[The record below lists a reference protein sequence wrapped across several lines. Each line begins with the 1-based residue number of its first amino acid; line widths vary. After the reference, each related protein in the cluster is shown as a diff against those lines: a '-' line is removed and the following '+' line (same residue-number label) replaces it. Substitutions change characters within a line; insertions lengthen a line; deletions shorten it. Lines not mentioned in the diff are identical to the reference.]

1 MRNCW
6 KLLLPLALL
15 TGCQEE
21 GMPDADGRRVD
32 MSALSHGMIELG
44 EKLDD
49 PYTVE
54 NMQEAVASL
63 YPTRAGSIHLKATD
77 LYVRFLP
84 KTGDE
89 YALLLSKGLK
99 LTDHPVDYRIVKEGD
114 YYHDPDLSEDDITWQ
129 YAVVA
134 KDFDF
139 PAGIRCE
146 VLDECYISEN
156 DPVTRAE
163 SGIDWDAVEAEA
175 YRLTGNED
183 LFPGTRGDGEEEVST
198 AAAFPAG
205 RITVEDPDAF
215 GGKPYGVAGVMVF
228 CHSFVKFA
236 TAYTD
241 RDGYYQLSKK
251 FSSTPRYR
259 LVFKN
264 SAGFSIGLNLILV
277 PASVSTLGTGP
288 ASGVDVNIDESADG
302 ALWRRAVV
310 NNAAYDYIARCNA
323 SDLDLKAP
331 PQDLRIWIFKN
342 LGCSS
347 AAMLHQGA
355 FVEGNDLVQKYL
367 GGYSSLLKAFLPDI
381 TIGAKAGDGAF
392 VDLYAAVMHEMAHA
406 SHYAQVGNAWW
417 NPYIT
422 YVIRSYVT
430 EGRQA
435 YGSGSAQDAGYCEV
449 GEMWAYFL
457 ESVLFQDRYG
467 GDLPAFGIAFWFY
480 PQIFRYLY
488 ERGMTCTD
496 IYKALKSDVTSRDD
510 LQDALIQLFPE
521 RERTISDVFNRY
533 SR

>member
-6 KLLLPLALL
+6 KVLLPLMLL
-15 TGCQEE
+15 TGCHEE
-21 GMPDADGRRVD
+21 GLPGPDERRVD
-32 MSALSHGMIELG
+32 ISALSHGMIELG
-44 EKLDD
+44 EKLED

-54 NMQEAVASL
+54 NMQAAVALL
-63 YPTRAGSIHLKATD
+63 YPTRAGGISIKATD

-84 KTGDE
+84 KNEEE
-89 YALLLSKGLK
+89 YMRLLSKGLK

-114 YYHDPDLSEDDITWQ
+114 YYHDPELSENAITWQ
-129 YAVVA
+129 YAVVS
-134 KDFDF
+134 KDFEF
-139 PAGIRCE
+139 PSGIRSE
-146 VLDECYISEN
+146 ILDECYLSEN

-175 YRLTGNED
+175 YRLTGNGD
-183 LFPGTRGDGEEEVST
+183 LYPATRADEE
-198 AAAFPAG
+198 AAAFPSG

-215 GGKPYGVAGVMVF
+215 GGKPYGLAGVQV
-228 CHSFVKFA
+228 CCNSFVKFA

-241 RDGYYQLSKK
+241 RDGYYQLPKK
-251 FSSTPRYR
+251 YSSTPRYR

-264 SAGFSIGLNLILV
+264 SAGFSIGLNLILI

-288 ASGVDVNIDESADG
+288 AAGVDAHIDAESDG

-310 NNAAYDYIARCNA
+310 NNAAYDYIARCA
-323 SDLDLKAP
+323 SSDLDLKAP

-342 LGCSS
+342 MTSSS
-347 AAMLHQGA
+347 AAMLHHGA
-355 FVEGNDLVQKYL
+355 FVEGNDLIQRYL
-367 GGYSSLLKAFLPDI
+367 GGYSSLLKTFLPDI
-381 TIGAKAGDGAF
+381 TIGAKAGDGEF
-392 VDLYAAVMHEMAHA
+392 VDLYSAVMHEMAHA

-435 YGSGSAQDAGYCEV
+435 YGNGSGEDAGYCEV

-467 GDLPAFGIAFWFY
+467 GDLPAFGTAFWFY

-488 ERGMTCTD
+488 ERGMTCAD
-496 IYKALKSDVTSRDD
+496 LFKALKSEVTTRDD
-510 LQDALIQLFPE
+510 LLDALVTLFPE
-521 RERTISDVFNRY
+521 QERTIYQVFNRY

>member
-1 MRNCW
+1 M
-6 KLLLPLALL
+6 P
-15 TGCQEE
+15 E
-21 GMPDADGRRVD
+21 GDSRRVD
-32 MSALSHGMIELG
+32 VAALGHGMIELG

-49 PYTVE
+49 PYTVA

-63 YPTRAGSIHLKATD
+63 YPTRAGSISIKATD

-84 KTGDE
+84 KTEEE

-114 YYHDPDLSEDDITWQ
+114 YYHDPDLSENAITWQ

-134 KDFDF
+134 KNFAF
-139 PAGIRCE
+139 PSGIRYE
-146 VLDECYISEN
+146 VLDECYLSEN

-163 SGIDWDAVEAEA
+163 NSDIDWEAVEAEA
-175 YRLTGNED
+175 YRLTGNEG
-183 LFPGTRGDGEEEVST
+183 LFPGTRADEE
-198 AAAFPAG
+198 AAFPAG

-215 GGKPYGVAGVMVF
+215 GGKPYGVAGVLVF
-228 CHSFVKFA
+228 CNSFVKFA
-236 TAYTD
+236 SAYTD
-241 RDGYYQLSKK
+241 RDGYYQLPKK
-251 FSSTPRYR
+251 YSSTPRYR

-288 ASGVDVNIDESADG
+288 AAGVDVHIDAESDG
-302 ALWRRAVV
+302 SLWRRAVV
-310 NNAAYDYIARCNA
+310 NNAAYDYLERCAA

-347 AAMLHQGA
+347 AAMLHHGA
-355 FVEGNDLVQKYL
+355 FVESNELVQRYL
-367 GGYSSLLKAFLPDI
+367 GGYSSLLKTFLPDI
-381 TIGAKAGDGAF
+381 TIGAKAGEGEF
-392 VDLYAAVMHEMAHA
+392 VDLYSAVMHEMAHA

-435 YGSGSAQDAGYCEV
+435 YGSGSGENAGYCEV

-457 ESVLFQDRYG
+457 ESVLFQNRYG
-467 GDLPAFGIAFWFY
+467 GDLPALGISFWFY

-488 ERGMTCTD
+488 ERGMTCAD
-496 IYKALKSDVTSRDD
+496 ILKALKSDVTSRDD
-510 LQDALIQLFPE
+510 LQDALITLFPE
-521 RERTISDVFNRY
+521 RERTISEVFTRY

>member
-1 MRNCW
+1 M
-6 KLLLPLALL
+6 LL
-15 TGCQEE
+15 TGCHEE
-21 GMPDADGRRVD
+21 GLPVPDERRVD
-32 MSALSHGMIELG
+32 FSALPHGMIELG
-44 EKLDD
+44 EKLED

-54 NMQEAVASL
+54 NMQAAVARL
-63 YPTRAGSIHLKATD
+63 YPTRAGGLSIKATD

-84 KTGDE
+84 RNEEE
-89 YALLLSKGLK
+89 YMLLLSKGLK

-114 YYHDPDLSEDDITWQ
+114 YYHDPELSENAITWQ
-129 YAVVA
+129 YAVVS
-134 KDFDF
+134 KDFEF

-146 VLDECYISEN
+146 ILDECYLSEN

-175 YRLTGNED
+175 YRLTGNGD
-183 LFPGTRGDGEEEVST
+183 LYPATRADEE
-198 AAAFPAG
+198 AAAFPSG

-215 GGKPYGVAGVMVF
+215 GGKPYGLAGVQV
-228 CHSFVKFA
+228 CCNSFVKFA

-241 RDGYYQLSKK
+241 RDGYYQLPKK
-251 FSSTPRYR
+251 YSSTPRYR

-264 SAGFSIGLNLILV
+264 SAGFSIGLNLILI

-288 ASGVDVNIDESADG
+288 AAGVDAHIDAESDG

-310 NNAAYDYIARCNA
+310 NNAAYDYIARCA
-323 SDLDLKAP
+323 SSDLDLKAP

-342 LGCSS
+342 MTSSS
-347 AAMLHQGA
+347 AAMLHHGA
-355 FVEGNDLVQKYL
+355 FVEGNDLVQRYL
-367 GGYSSLLKAFLPDI
+367 GGYSSLLKTFLPDI
-381 TIGAKAGDGAF
+381 TIGAKAGDGEF

-435 YGSGSAQDAGYCEV
+435 YGNGSGEDAGYCEV

-467 GDLPAFGIAFWFY
+467 GDLPAFGTSFWFY

-488 ERGMTCTD
+488 ERGMTCAD
-496 IYKALKSDVTSRDD
+496 LFKALKTEVTSRDD
-510 LQDALIQLFPE
+510 LLDALVTLFPE
-521 RERTISDVFNRY
+521 QERTIYQVFNRY

>member
-15 TGCQEE
+15 AGCSEE
-21 GMPDADGRRVD
+21 GMPDRDDRWVD
-32 MSALSHGMIELG
+32 VSALSHGMIELG

-49 PYTVE
+49 PYTVA
-54 NMQEAVASL
+54 NMQEAVARL
-63 YPTRAGSIHLKATD
+63 YPTRSGTISLKATD

-84 KTGDE
+84 KTEEE
-89 YALLLSKGLK
+89 YARLLEKGLK

-114 YYHDPDLSEDDITWQ
+114 YYQDPDLPENAITWQ

-156 DPVTRAE
+156 DPVTRAD

-175 YRLTGNED
+175 YRLTGNAD
-183 LFPGTRGDGEEEVST
+183 LYPATRADEE
-198 AAAFPAG
+198 AAFPAG

-215 GGKPYGVAGVMVF
+215 GGKPYGVAGVQV
-228 CHSFVKFA
+228 CCNSFVKFA

-241 RDGYYQLSKK
+241 RDGYYQLPKK
-251 FSSTPRYR
+251 YSSTPRYR

-264 SAGFSIGLNLILV
+264 SAGFSIGLNLVLV

-288 ASGVDVNIDESADG
+288 AAGVDVHIDATADG

-310 NNAAYDYIARCNA
+310 NNAAYDYIARCDA
-323 SDLDLKAP
+323 SDLGLKAP

-342 LGCSS
+342 LSCSS
-347 AAMLHQGA
+347 AAMLHHGA
-355 FVEGNDLVQKYL
+355 FVESNDLIQRYL
-367 GGYSSLLKAFLPDI
+367 GGYSSLLKTFLPDI

-392 VDLYAAVMHEMAHA
+392 VDLYSAVMHEMAHA

-435 YGSGSAQDAGYCEV
+435 YGSGSGENAGYCEV

-467 GDLPAFGIAFWFY
+467 GDLPALGIAFWFY

-488 ERGMTCTD
+488 ERGMTCAD
-496 IYKALKSDVTSRDD
+496 ILKALKSDVTSRDD
-510 LQDALIQLFPE
+510 LQDALILLYPE
-521 RERTISDVFNRY
+521 RERTISEVFTRY

>member
-6 KLLLPLALL
+6 KVLLPLMLL
-15 TGCQEE
+15 TGCHEE
-21 GMPDADGRRVD
+21 GLPGPDERRVD

-44 EKLDD
+44 EKLED

-63 YPTRAGSIHLKATD
+63 YPTRAGRVSIKATD

-84 KTGDE
+84 KNEEE

-114 YYHDPDLSEDDITWQ
+114 YYHDPELSENVITWQ
-129 YAVVA
+129 YAVVS
-134 KDFDF
+134 KDFEF
-139 PAGIRCE
+139 PAGVRSEI
-146 VLDECYISEN
+146 LDECYLSEN

-175 YRLTGNED
+175 YRLTGNGD
-183 LFPGTRGDGEEEVST
+183 LYLATRGEEEG
-198 AAAFPAG
+198 AAFPSG

-215 GGKPYGVAGVMVF
+215 GGKPYGLAGVQIV
-228 CHSFVKFA
+228 CNSFVKFA

-241 RDGYYQLSKK
+241 RDGYYQLPKK
-251 FSSTPRYR
+251 YSSTPRYR
-259 LVFKN
+259 LVFRN
-264 SAGFSIGLNLILV
+264 SAGFSIGLNLILI

-288 ASGVDVNIDESADG
+288 AAGVDVHIDAESDG

-310 NNAAYDYIARCNA
+310 NNAAYDYIARCA
-323 SDLDLKAP
+323 SSDLDLKAP

-342 LGCSS
+342 LSCSS
-347 AAMLHQGA
+347 AAMLHHGA
-355 FVEGNDLVQKYL
+355 FVESNDLIQRYL
-367 GGYSSLLKAFLPDI
+367 GGYSSLLKTFLPDI
-381 TIGAKAGDGAF
+381 TIGAKAGDGEF
-392 VDLYAAVMHEMAHA
+392 VDLYSAV
-406 SHYAQVGNAWW
+406 
-417 NPYIT
+417 
-422 YVIRSYVT
+422 
-430 EGRQA
+430 QA
-435 YGSGSAQDAGYCEV
+435 YGSGSGEDAGYCEV

-467 GDLPAFGIAFWFY
+467 GDLPAFGTAFWFY

-488 ERGMTCTD
+488 ERGMTCAD

-510 LQDALIQLFPE
+510 LQDALIMLFPE
-521 RERTISDVFNRY
+521 QERTISQVFSRY

>member
-6 KLLLPLALL
+6 KVLLPLMFL

-21 GMPDADGRRVD
+21 EVPVTDGRRVD
-32 MSALSHGMIELG
+32 ISALSHGMIELG
-44 EKLDD
+44 EKLED

-54 NMQEAVASL
+54 NMQEAVARL
-63 YPTRAGSIHLKATD
+63 YPTRAGSVSIKATD

-84 KTGDE
+84 KTEEE

-114 YYHDPDLSEDDITWQ
+114 YYHDPELSENAITWQ
-129 YAVVA
+129 YAVVS
-134 KDFDF
+134 KDFEF
-139 PAGIRCE
+139 PAGVRCE
-146 VLDECYISEN
+146 ILDECYLSEN
-156 DPVTRAE
+156 DPVTRSE

-175 YRLTGNED
+175 YRLTGNAD
-183 LFPGTRGDGEEEVST
+183 LYPATRADGEVS
-198 AAAFPAG
+198 FPSG

-215 GGKPYGVAGVMVF
+215 GGKPYGVAGVMV
-228 CHSFVKFA
+228 CCNSFVKFA

-241 RDGYYQLSKK
+241 RDGYYQLPKK
-251 FSSTPRYR
+251 YSSTPRYR

-288 ASGVDVNIDESADG
+288 AAGVDVHIDAGSDG

-310 NNAAYDYIARCNA
+310 NNAAYDYIARCA
-323 SDLDLKAP
+323 SSDLDLRTP
-331 PQDLRIWIFKN
+331 SQDLRIWIFKN
-342 LGCSS
+342 LSSSS
-347 AAMLHQGA
+347 AAMLHHGA
-355 FVEGNDLVQKYL
+355 FVGSNELIQRYL
-367 GGYSSLLKAFLPDI
+367 GGYSSLLKTFLPDL

-392 VDLYAAVMHEMAHA
+392 VDLYSAVMHEMAHA

-435 YGSGSAQDAGYCEV
+435 YGSGSGEDAGYCEV
-449 GEMWAYFL
+449 GEMWAYFM

-467 GDLPAFGIAFWFY
+467 GDLPAFGTSFWFY

-488 ERGMTCTD
+488 ERGMTCAD
-496 IYKALKSDVTSRDD
+496 IYKALKPGVTSRDD
-510 LQDALIQLFPE
+510 LLDELVLLFPE
-521 RERTISDVFNRY
+521 QERTISQVFNRY

>member
-1 MRNCW
+1 M
-6 KLLLPLALL
+6 LPLTLL
-15 TGCQEE
+15 AGCSEE
-21 GMPDADGRRVD
+21 GMPDPEGRRVD
-32 MSALSHGMIELG
+32 VSALAHGMIELG
-44 EKLDD
+44 EKLED
-49 PYTVE
+49 PYTVA
-54 NMQEAVASL
+54 NMQEAVARL
-63 YPTRAGSIHLKATD
+63 YPTRAGAVAIQATD

-84 KTGDE
+84 KSEEE
-89 YALLLSKGLK
+89 YALLLSMGLK

-114 YYHDPDLSEDDITWQ
+114 YYHDPAVSENAITWQ

-146 VLDECYISEN
+146 ILDECYISEN

-175 YRLTGNED
+175 YRLTGNGD
-183 LFPGTRGDGEEEVST
+183 LYAATRAGEEP
-198 AAAFPAG
+198 AFPAG

-215 GGKPYGVAGVMVF
+215 GGKPYGLAGVMV
-228 CHSFVKFA
+228 CCNSFVKFA

-241 RDGYYQLSKK
+241 RDGYYQMPKK
-251 FSSTPRYR
+251 YSSTPRYR

-288 ASGVDVNIDESADG
+288 AVGVDVNIDAESDG

-310 NNAAYDYIARCNA
+310 NNAAYDYIARCA
-323 SDLDLKAP
+323 SSDLDLRTP

-342 LGCSS
+342 LSS
-347 AAMLHQGA
+347 SSTAMLHHGA
-355 FVEGNDLVQKYL
+355 FVESNDLIQKYL
-367 GGYSSLLKAFLPDI
+367 GGYTSLLKTFLPDV

-392 VDLYAAVMHEMAHA
+392 VDLYSATVHELSHA

-417 NPYIT
+417 NPYIN
-422 YVIRSYVT
+422 YVLRSYVT
-430 EGRQA
+430 EGKQA

-457 ESVLFQDRYG
+457 ESVFFQDRYG
-467 GDLPAFGIAFWFY
+467 GDLPAFGTSFWFY

-488 ERGMTCTD
+488 ERGMTCAD
-496 IYKALKSDVTSRDD
+496 LFKALKTEVTSRDD
-510 LQDALIQLFPE
+510 LQDALISLFPE
-521 RERTISDVFNRY
+521 QERTISQVFTRY

>member
-6 KLLLPLALL
+6 KLLLPLTLL
-15 TGCQEE
+15 TGCQRE
-21 GMPDADGRRVD
+21 GVPDPDGRRVD
-32 MSALSHGMIELG
+32 VSALAHGMIELG
-44 EKLDD
+44 EKLED

-54 NMQEAVASL
+54 NMQEAVARL
-63 YPTRAGSIHLKATD
+63 YPTKAGTLAISATD

-84 KTGDE
+84 KNEEE

-99 LTDHPVDYRIVKEGD
+99 LTDHPVDYRILKEGD
-114 YYHDPDLSEDDITWQ
+114 YYHDPALSESAITWQ

-134 KDFDF
+134 KDFEF
-139 PAGIRCE
+139 PAGIRYE

-175 YRLTGNED
+175 FRLTGNED
-183 LFPGTRGDGEEEVST
+183 LYVDTRSGEEAV
-198 AAAFPAG
+198 FPAG

-215 GGKPYGVAGVMVF
+215 GGKPYGVAGVMV
-228 CHSFVKFA
+228 CCNSFVKFA

-241 RDGYYQLSKK
+241 RDGYYQLNKK
-251 FSSTPRYR
+251 YTSTPRYR

-288 ASGVDVNIDESADG
+288 AAGVDVHIDSEADG

-310 NNAAYDYIARCNA
+310 NNAAYDYIARCGA

-331 PQDLRIWIFKN
+331 PQDLRIWIFKG
-342 LGCSS
+342 LSCSS
-347 AAMLHQGA
+347 AAMLHHGA
-355 FVEGNDLVQKYL
+355 FVESNDLIQRYL
-367 GGYSSLLKAFLPDI
+367 GGYSSLLKTFLPDI

-392 VDLYAAVMHEMAHA
+392 VDLYSAVQHEMSHA

-430 EGRQA
+430 EGKQV
-435 YGSGSAQDAGYCEV
+435 YGSGSGEDAGYCEV
-449 GEMWAYFL
+449 GEMWAYYM

-467 GDLPAFGIAFWFY
+467 GDLPALGTAYWFY

-488 ERGMTCTD
+488 ERGMTCAD
-496 IYKALKSDVTSRDD
+496 IFKSLKSEVTSRDD
-510 LQDALIQLFPE
+510 LQDALITYFPE
-521 RERTISDVFNRY
+521 RERTVSEVFNRY

>member
-1 MRNCW
+1 
-6 KLLLPLALL
+6 
-15 TGCQEE
+15 
-21 GMPDADGRRVD
+21 MPGPDGRRVD
-32 MSALSHGMIELG
+32 VSALSHGMIELG
-44 EKLDD
+44 EKLED

-54 NMQEAVASL
+54 NMQEAVARL
-63 YPTRAGSIHLKATD
+63 YPTRAGGISIKATD

-84 KTGDE
+84 RTEEE

-114 YYHDPDLSEDDITWQ
+114 YYHDPDLSEQAITWQ
-129 YAVVA
+129 YAVVS
-134 KDFDF
+134 KDFEF

-146 VLDECYISEN
+146 ILDECYLSEN

-163 SGIDWDAVEAEA
+163 SGIDWEAVEAEA

-183 LFPGTRGDGEEEVST
+183 LYPATRADEE
-198 AAAFPAG
+198 AAFPAG

-215 GGKPYGVAGVMVF
+215 GGKPYGLAGVQVV
-228 CHSFVKFA
+228 CNSFVKFA

-241 RDGYYQLSKK
+241 RDGYYQLPKK
-251 FSSTPRYR
+251 YSSTPRYR

-264 SAGFSIGLNLILV
+264 SAGFSIGLNLILI

-288 ASGVDVNIDESADG
+288 AAGVDVHIDAESDG

-310 NNAAYDYIARCNA
+310 NNAAYDYIARCA
-323 SDLDLKAP
+323 SSDLDLKTP

-342 LGCSS
+342 MATSS
-347 AAMLHQGA
+347 AAMLHHGA
-355 FVEGNDLVQKYL
+355 FVESNDLIQRYL
-367 GGYSSLLKAFLPDI
+367 GGYSSLLKTFLPDI
-381 TIGAKAGDGAF
+381 TIGAKAGDGEF
-392 VDLYAAVMHEMAHA
+392 VDLYSAVMHEMAHA

-422 YVIRSYVT
+422 YVLRSYVT
-430 EGRQA
+430 QGRQA
-435 YGSGSAQDAGYCEV
+435 YGDGSGEDAGYCEV

-467 GDLPAFGIAFWFY
+467 GDLPAFGTAFWFY

-488 ERGMTCTD
+488 ERGMTCAD

-510 LQDALIQLFPE
+510 LQDALIMLFPE
-521 RERTISDVFNRY
+521 QERTISQVFSRY